1 MKKYNI
7 PDWERKSK
15 SYTNM
20 LNKRKQ
26 PKSNG
31 RNKKTKASRLE
42 QRVILGAA
50 GDDLQSD
57 EEASD
62 ETRFEIC

>member
-1 MKKYNI
+1 
-7 PDWERKSK
+7 
-15 SYTNM
+15 M